1 MLTRVIHN
9 TLANRVS
16 ATAGPSPGLAT
27 DRSAEP
33 SGSTTPAS
41 NLSDLSRRGDYGISS
56 TKNGARPSATTT
68 ATVLPGFHEEP
79 AAQRA
84 VIAVGTTPL
93 QVEELKRS
101 RAILGPSLI
110 RNPSDDIIVASA
122 FDDTSTFA
130 GWATITT
137 NLVPE
142 HRLTGSF
149 RWTPPSASRWTGTT
163 CDIISITLL
172 LCHDFGNSPSDI
184 MRLPSD
190 SGACLTHG
198 LEGNADRIGLDM
210 VYKAAKNISPLGKA
224 PRRPFELPDLDCLI
238 RLLEVSEPE
247 DLAVI
252 ACAAVSF
259 YGMARIGELTV
270 SSPEDPSHPPI
281 TPSTVRM
288 HPSISALR
296 VGPRIELHLPFDK
309 VQRHQGDFIAPQS
322 GKGPCPYNLLSL
334 HLQTDPPQDQPLFS
348 YQSKGRWV
356 PLTRSRFLSRVNQTL
371 KAAMV

>member
-1 MLTRVIHN
+1 MDWNNMRHYFDH
-9 TLANRVS
+9 LAAVS
-16 ATAGPSPGLAT
+16 
-27 DRSAEP
+27 RFRE
-33 SGSTTPAS
+33 ST
-41 NLSDLSRRGDYGISS
+41 
-56 TKNGARPSATTT
+56 
-68 ATVLPGFHEEP
+68 
-79 AAQRA
+79 
-84 VIAVGTTPL
+84 
-93 QVEELKRS
+93 
-101 RAILGPSLI
+101 I
-110 RNPSDDIIVASA
+110 RHYASA
-122 FDDTSTFA
+122 FRFWS
-130 GWATITT
+130 
-137 NLVPE
+137 
-142 HRLTGSF
+142 
-149 RWTPPSASRWTGTT
+149 
-163 CDIISITLL
+163 
-172 LCHDFGNSPSDI
+172 
-184 MRLPSD
+184 
-190 SGACLTHG
+190 LTHG

-252 ACAAVSF
+252 ACAATSF

-296 VGPRIELHLPFDK
+296 
-309 VQRHQGDFIAPQS
+309 DFIAPQS

-334 HLQTDPPQDQPLFS
+334 HLQTNPPQDQPLFS